1 MNQVNQLEIDK
12 YLNRVEKNLSVIYS
26 SDEINEITKNMN
38 LSISEYIRDH
48 PSCTIVD
55 VQNYLQE
62 DELFSD
68 WAINADLLDVNDKM
82 NYNIIQK
89 KGGIAV
95 FIVSLLIV
103 LLFLLSSHIEDM
115 IILDGHNN
123 LKTIL
128 INR

>member
-1 MNQVNQLEIDK
+1 MNRVNQLEIDR
-12 YLNRVEKNLSVIYS
+12 YLNRVEKNLSMIYS
-26 SDEINEITKNMN
+26 SDEVNKITENMN
-38 LSISEYIRDH
+38 FSIDEYIREH
-48 PSCTIVD
+48 PSCTIID
-55 VQNYLQE
+55 IQNYLQE
-62 DELFSD
+62 DEMFSD
-68 WAINADLLDVNDKM
+68 WARNADFSDINDKM
-82 NYNIIQK
+82 NYSITQK

-115 IILDGHNN
+115 IILDGHNS